1 MGLTSRHAAA
11 SLSGALKCALFYVRV
26 LSSLNLSLNLIH
38 LSKLRGAASWAAYTE
53 LVRSNPATRGS
64 TEHSCPSVH
73 DSPTPFDKASLN
85 TTVATMASRI
95 KELEAKLDMAER
107 MDERKEKC
115 LQKCDDNHF
124 KCKNYC
130 SSCTAR

>member
-38 LSKLRGAASWAAYTE
+38 LSKLRGAASFMGGLQYTE

-64 TEHSCPSVH
+64 TEQLSVSVRAH
-73 DSPTPFDKASLN
+73 DSHTFESFWISFWTAVVVVFRWKRHP
-85 TTVATMASRI
+85 
-95 KELEAKLDMAER
+95 EAPCNA
-107 MDERKEKC
+107 
-115 LQKCDDNHF
+115 
-124 KCKNYC
+124 
-130 SSCTAR
+130 